1 MKEYQIEDNE
11 VVIVLGPDKMDL
23 YAPMMEK
30 DAEIPETGIPEHV
43 QFATAL
49 VYLTK
54 TDMDFRRWITE
65 KWFDLVERFR
75 EDFVE
80 KEVDDEVQ
88 GTPEV

>member
-11 VVIVLGPDKMDL
+11 VIIVLGPDKMDL

-30 DAEIPETGIPEHV
+30 DAEIPESGIPEHV

-54 TDMDFRRWITE
+54 TDLDFRRWITE

-75 EDFVE
+75 EDFVA
-80 KEVDDEVQ
+80 KEVEDEMQ